1 MKCLGIEC
9 TAHTFGASV
18 VDEKGRVLSN
28 EKASFTSGGKGM
40 IPREVARFH
49 EANRGAVLEKALEGH
64 KIGLVAVSQGP
75 GIGSMLFPG
84 MAFAKKIA
92 EKFDAPLMG
101 VNHAVAHFE
110 IGILKCNAKDP
121 VFLYVSGGNTQILV
135 REKKR
140 YRVVGETLDI
150 GIGNLLD
157 KSARHLGLGFPGGPF
172 LYELSLKGNNYVEL
186 PYNVKGMD
194 VCFSG
199 LYTDFTRKCE
209 THKSEDMA
217 FSLQETA
224 FDMVLETA
232 ERALAHFEKDE
243 LLLAGGV
250 ACSKILQHK
259 AKVMCE
265 ERGAK
270 MLVPENGYLTDN
282 GAMIA
287 WNGLIA
293 YRNGTPP
300 LDKDSEP
307 KAHWRADNVDV
318 TW

>member
-1 MKCLGIEC
+1 
-9 TAHTFGASV
+9 
-18 VDEKGRVLSN
+18 
-28 EKASFTSGGKGM
+28 M

-49 EANRGAVLEKALEGH
+49 EANRQTVLDKALGSH
-64 KIGLVAVSQGP
+64 HADLVAVSQGP

-84 MAFAKKIA
+84 MAFARKLADKL
-92 EKFDAPLMG
+92 DVPLIG

-110 IGILKCNAKDP
+110 IGMLTCKAEDP

-135 REKKR
+135 REEKTRQKSEKR
-140 YRVVGETLDI
+140 KNPSRSKGNYRVVGETLDI

-157 KSARHLGLGFPGGPF
+157 KSARHLGLGFPGGPA
-172 LYELSLKGNNYVEL
+172 LYDLSLKGKKFIEL

-209 THKSEDMA
+209 KHKPEDMA
-217 FSLQETA
+217 YSLQETA

-232 ERALAHFEKDE
+232 ERALSHFGKDE

-250 ACSKILQHK
+250 ACSKILQAK
-259 AKVMCE
+259 ARTMCE

-270 MLVPENGYLTDN
+270 MFVPENAFLTDN

-287 WNGLIA
+287 WNGLLA
-293 YRNGTPP
+293 YQSGTKP
-300 LDKDSEP
+300 LEKEAEP
-307 KAHWRADNVDV
+307 RPHWRADDVDV

>member
-1 MKCLGIEC
+1 M
-9 TAHTFGASV
+9 V
-18 VDEKGRVLSN
+18 
-28 EKASFTSGGKGM
+28 
-40 IPREVARFH
+40 PREVARFH
-49 EANRGAVLEKALEGH
+49 EANRQKVLEKA
-64 KIGLVAVSQGP
+64 IGAHAVDVVAVSQGP
-75 GIGSMLFPG
+75 GIGSMLSPG
-84 MAFAKKIA
+84 LKFAHQTAQNLK
-92 EKFDAPLMG
+92 APLMG

-110 IGILKCNAKDP
+110 IGILKCKALDP
-121 VFLYVSGGNTQILV
+121 VFLYVSGGNTQVLV
-135 REKKR
+135 REKRPGKKINTLRTREKENSKTEQGNGMPNRNESLGR
-140 YRVVGETLDI
+140 YRVVCETLDI

-157 KSARHLGLGFPGGPF
+157 KSARHLRLGFPGGPP
-172 LYELSLKGNNYVEL
+172 LYELSLKGKNFVEL

-209 THKSEDMA
+209 KHAPADMA

-232 ERALAHFEKDE
+232 ERAMAHFGKKE

-259 AKVMCE
+259 AKILCE
-265 ERGAK
+265 QRGAR
-270 MLVPENGYLTDN
+270 MLVPENAFLTDN

-287 WNGLIA
+287 WNGLLA
-293 YRNGTPP
+293 YRSGTLP
-300 LDKDSEP
+300 LTADADILP
-307 KAHWRADNVDV
+307 HWRADDVGV